1 MQIAITNDVK
11 IVVETAYQNNKQ
23 STTENK
29 HMFVYRIHIENQG
42 EHTLKLLRRNWH
54 IIDSLDGESVVE
66 GEGVVGVQPLLE
78 PGEKYQYVSGCLLSS
93 DIGKMYGT
101 YLMERQIDGLLFE
114 VNIPEFVLSTP
125 FIMN

>member
-23 STTENK
+23 STTESK
-29 HMFVYRIHIENQG
+29 HMFAYRIHIENQG